1 MMRIGVHTSIA
12 GGIELSL
19 KRAHEL
25 GCNTVQIFSHNP
37 RRWAVTPLPTEKL
50 NTFGELRS
58 NLSISPVF
66 IHASYLINLATRDM
80 DIVKRS
86 EELLAFELF
95 RADEIE
101 VDYVV
106 LHTGSASKDTTKI
119 ARKRAIDSLN
129 RVMGRGGWNAGL
141 LLENTAGE
149 RGDISS
155 GIEDLVEIMD
165 GVKSDG
171 ITGICFDT
179 CHAFSAGY
187 DLRRPE
193 VVDFLVDT
201 IERLMGFDKVK
212 LIHLNDSK
220 RDSGARVDRHEHIGK
235 GKIGIKG
242 FQIFFRREE
251 IRSIPMILETPKRSM
266 EDDKQNLSVVRK
278 IISGIYKDSQRG
290 KEHR

>member
-1 MMRIGVHTSIA
+1 M
-12 GGIELSL
+12 
-19 KRAHEL
+19 
-25 GCNTVQIFSHNP
+25 
-37 RRWAVTPLPTEKL
+37 
-50 NTFGELRS
+50 
-58 NLSISPVF
+58 
-66 IHASYLINLATRDM
+66 
-80 DIVKRS
+80 
-86 EELLAFELF
+86 
-95 RADEIE
+95 
-101 VDYVV
+101 
-106 LHTGSASKDTTKI
+106 
-119 ARKRAIDSLN
+119 
-129 RVMGRGGWNAGL
+129 
-141 LLENTAGE
+141 LENTAGE

-155 GIEDLVEIMD
+155 TIEDLTEILS

-171 ITGICFDT
+171 ISGICFDT

-251 IRSIPMILETPKRSM
+251 LRSIPLILETPKKSL
-266 EDDKQNLSVVRK
+266 EDDKQNFAMARK
-278 IISGIYKDSQRG
+278 ILSGISIDSQKG
-290 KEHR
+290 K